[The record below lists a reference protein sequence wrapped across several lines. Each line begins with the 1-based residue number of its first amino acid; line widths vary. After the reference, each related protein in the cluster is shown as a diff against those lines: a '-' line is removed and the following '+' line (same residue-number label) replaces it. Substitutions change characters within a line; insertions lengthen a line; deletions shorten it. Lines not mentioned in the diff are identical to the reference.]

1 MRWVIIWEWVTL
13 PLYHHLIRIG
23 TVDQMEILWEAT
35 KGKNGHPA
43 MQWILEGFT
52 QKPKQNMVL
61 IGVYQ
66 VMQAFVLLKL
76 TNIKKHANTGCIGFQ
91 MSQKLAASI
100 LAFQAFKGFIGT

>member
-52 QKPKQNMVL
+52 QKVI

-66 VMQAFVLLKL
+66 VTQF
-76 TNIKKHANTGCIGFQ
+76 KKHA
-91 MSQKLAASI
+91 
-100 LAFQAFKGFIGT
+100 FKCKF

>member
-1 MRWVIIWEWVTL
+1 MRLDTISECLTL
-13 PLYHHLIRIG
+13 PMYHQDIRIG

-52 QKPKQNMVL
+52 QKVI

-66 VMQAFVLLKL
+66 VQFVVLKL
-76 TNIKKHANTGCIGFQ
+76 IQFKNR
-91 MSQKLAASI
+91 SQ
-100 LAFQAFKGFIGT
+100 G

>member
-1 MRWVIIWEWVTL
+1 MRLGIIWECLTL
-13 PLYHHLIRIG
+13 PMYHHIIPIG

-52 QKPKQNMVL
+52 QKVI

-66 VMQAFVLLKL
+66 VTQF
-76 TNIKKHANTGCIGFQ
+76 KKHA
-91 MSQKLAASI
+91 
-100 LAFQAFKGFIGT
+100 FKFKF

>member
-1 MRWVIIWEWVTL
+1 MRLGIIWECLTL
-13 PLYHHLIRIG
+13 PMNHHLIRIG

-52 QKPKQNMVL
+52 QKGI

-66 VMQAFVLLKL
+66 VTQF
-76 TNIKKHANTGCIGFQ
+76 KKHA
-91 MSQKLAASI
+91 
-100 LAFQAFKGFIGT
+100 FKFKF

>member
-1 MRWVIIWEWVTL
+1 MYL
-13 PLYHHLIRIG
+13 HLIQIG

-52 QKPKQNMVL
+52 HKLKQNMVL

-100 LAFQAFKGFIGT
+100 LAFQTFKGFIGTWHKKKNSISLRLF